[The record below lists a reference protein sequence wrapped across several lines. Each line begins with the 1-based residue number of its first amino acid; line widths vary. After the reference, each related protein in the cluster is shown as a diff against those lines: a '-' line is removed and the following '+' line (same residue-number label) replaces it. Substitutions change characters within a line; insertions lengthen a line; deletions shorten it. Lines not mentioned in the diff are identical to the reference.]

1 MVARWPARG
10 PVVAP
15 PFNKVNSMKPNP
27 VVWFE
32 IYVQDMERARK
43 FYETVFRCQL
53 EPMAAPEGEASGLQ
67 MLGFPMTM
75 EAPGA
80 GGMLVQMADCPRPCS
95 TAQSVHAK
103 YTRVPGPPAGRVE
116 AAGGKVFKPK
126 FAIGPYG
133 HCALVIDTEGN
144 TIGLHSMQ

>member
-1 MVARWPARG
+1 
-10 PVVAP
+10 
-15 PFNKVNSMKPNP
+15 MKPNP

-32 IYVQDMERARK
+32 IYVQDMARARK
-43 FYETVFRCQL
+43 FYETVFECQL

-67 MLGFPMTM
+67 MLAFPMAM

-80 GGMLVQMADCPRPCS
+80 GGMLVKMEDCPRPTGGPGTLVYFTC
-95 TAQSVHAK
+95 ADCAVEQS
-103 YTRVPGPPAGRVE
+103 RVE